1 MQQGTDM
8 AEGILTLTDSDFETT
23 LKASAQPVLVDFWA
37 SWCGPCKAMEPLLVD
52 LAQKYAGRLI
62 VAKLNVEENAR
73 TANTYRIR
81 ALPTLM
87 VFRDGQ
93 VQQTQIGALTRSAL
107 AAFADKALA

>member
-8 AEGILTLTDSDFETT
+8 AEGILALTDSDFDTT
-23 LKASAQPVLVDFWA
+23 LKTATVPVLVDFWA

-52 LAQKYAGRLI
+52 LAQKYAGRLT
-62 VAKLNVEENAR
+62 VAKLNVEENPK
-73 TANTYRIR
+73 TAMAYRIK

-87 VFRDGQ
+87 IFRDGQ

-107 AAFADKALA
+107 AALADKAL

>member
-1 MQQGTDM
+1 M
-8 AEGILTLTDSDFETT
+8 AEGLVTLTDSDFDST
-23 LKASAQPVLVDFWA
+23 LKTATQPVLVDFWA

-52 LAQKYAGRLI
+52 LAQKYAGRLT
-62 VAKLNVEENAR
+62 VAKLNVEENPKA
-73 TANTYRIR
+73 AAAMKIR

-107 AAFADKALA
+107 AAFVDKSLG